1 MKHRAKTISI
11 AELLKMFSTETKS
24 VRWIE
29 SVIWGSNPVCPK
41 CNKTD
46 KVREYKPRKH
56 NHYCNRCRRAFTVKT
71 DSVMN
76 GSPLPLQCWAIAIYS
91 VVTARKGVS
100 SLQLSK
106 ELGITQKSAWFMLQ
120 RVRKACQQGDFKL
133 VGEVEIDETYIGGKE
148 ANKHEKKKLK
158 AGRGGVGKT
167 AVLGM
172 RERGG
177 KIKAM
182 TIPDTKKQTLHPIIW
197 ENTRVGSTIYTDDN
211 SSYTGVYR
219 RHQVVNHSAKEYVN
233 YMAHTNGIESAWA
246 LLKRGITGTY
256 HSVSSKHL
264 PKYVDEFSFRLNEG
278 NCQIDTI
285 ERMKSLVKGF
295 RGKRLTYQQ
304 LIN

>member
-1 MKHRAKTISI
+1 
-11 AELLKMFSTETKS
+11 
-24 VRWIE
+24 
-29 SVIWGSNPVCPK
+29 
-41 CNKTD
+41 
-46 KVREYKPRKH
+46 
-56 NHYCNRCRRAFTVKT
+56 
-71 DSVMN
+71 MN
-76 GSPLPLQCWAIAIYS
+76 GSPLPLQCWVIAIYA

-106 ELGITQKSAWFMLQ
+106 ELGITQKSAWFVLQ

-148 ANKHEKKKLK
+148 ANKHENKKLK
-158 AGRGGVGKT
+158 AGRGRVGKT

-182 TIPDTKKQTLHPIIW
+182 TIADTKKQTLHPIIW
-197 ENTRVGSTIYTDDN
+197 KNTDVRSTLYTDAN

-219 RHQVVNHSAKEYVN
+219 RHQVVNHSAQEYVN

-264 PKYVDEFSFRLNEG
+264 PRYVDEFSFRLNEG

-285 ERMKSLVKGF
+285 ERMKSLVRGF